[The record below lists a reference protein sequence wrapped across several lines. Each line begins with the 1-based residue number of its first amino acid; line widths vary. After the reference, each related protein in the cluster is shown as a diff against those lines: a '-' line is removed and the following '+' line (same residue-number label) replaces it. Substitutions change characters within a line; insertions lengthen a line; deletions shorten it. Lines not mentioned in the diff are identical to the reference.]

1 MFTWQHTLK
10 APIVKLREDPNKI
23 VTALAYVIKL
33 AQENGKKASQYELV
47 KTLFLADRQHLNE
60 WGRLITHD
68 NYVAMNHG
76 PVPSLAFD
84 ILKETSKG
92 LNSIPGKRTPWKRQA
107 EQHKSSKYYIYY
119 DAKEIEFENFLS
131 DSDLDCLKR
140 NLNVVQT
147 LGFAQIRKLTHEDA
161 AYVDAWDDTS
171 SRRQFPMSLG
181 MLFDT
186 PNFEKATEL
195 AEISSFAQRR

>member
-1 MFTWQHTLK
+1 MFSGQHISK
-10 APIVKLREDPNKI
+10 APIVKLKEDTNKI
-23 VTALAYVIKL
+23 VSALAYVIEL

-60 WGRLITHD
+60 WGRLITFD

-84 ILKETSKG
+84 ILKETAKG
-92 LNSIPGKRTPWKRQA
+92 LSSISGKRPPWKRRE
-107 EQHKSSKYYIYY
+107 EQLGNSKYYIYY
-119 DAKEIEFENFLS
+119 DATKVDFEQFLS

-147 LGFAQIRKLTHEDA
+147 LGFSQIRKLTHEDA
-161 AYVDAWDDTS
+161 AYVDAWDDIS

-186 PNFEKATEL
+186 PNFDKALEL
-195 AEISSFAQRR
+195 AEISSFA